1 MKALS
6 LGLVKGEGYRI
17 WLCLESL
24 TTFLLIVHVG
34 EFLWCIWIQLR
45 KKAKGNFKKIYS
57 FYQFLWFVSL
67 SALHLGRSFT
77 FVMNHIVRLLF
88 LALLNFIGRT
98 HGLLPLVC
106 EGLFVLKFL
115 TLILVCPFDQLRVS
129 IKPS

>member
-1 MKALS
+1 MTVLRQLFYLYS
-6 LGLVKGEGYRI
+6 M
-17 WLCLESL
+17 LESSCDV
-24 TTFLLIVHVG
+24 F
-34 EFLWCIWIQLR
+34 EFNLER
-45 KKAKGNFKKIYS
+45 KQREILKKYS

-77 FVMNHIVRLLF
+77 FLMNHIVRLLF

-106 EGLFVLKFL
+106 EGLFVLKFF
-115 TLILVCPFDQLRVS
+115 TLIPVCPFDQLRVS